1 MHASLANSLIRR
13 ARLWTGILAAA
24 AAGAIFVPLGF
35 SKPTAEKITLAANAS
50 KTGAAAALPPSY
62 SQFTAALDS
71 AELAA
76 HLNKTAPIV
85 PVTKPKE
92 VPAKPGEAPTAA
104 PPPPP
109 PPPVWRY
116 IGAIMFGD
124 DRRAIVVVNE
134 KQQIARVGDTI
145 DGSSLK
151 LIEADHLIVT
161 DAAGADKRIDQA
173 PRQIRALSVQEA
185 AAPPPPVPLHAARGM
200 DFGELGTDEATVGRL
215 KGFYSQWEQD
225 LPRMREPTVRGRLAK
240 VEKMLREGDINPDD
254 LAGHLKGL
262 PRSPEFAELEHR
274 FTNGDID
281 SGTFRKLATSAIGQ
295 QLETTHQPGDKFG
308 APGGRR

>member
-13 ARLWTGILAAA
+13 ARLWTGVFVAA

-35 SKPTAEKITLAANAS
+35 SRPTAEKITLVATVGKPAPAS
-50 KTGAAAALPPSY
+50 SLPPSY

-76 HLNKTAPIV
+76 HLNKTAPVV
-85 PVTKPKE
+85 PVTKAKE
-92 VPAKPGEAPTAA
+92 VAAKPGEAPP

-116 IGAIMFGD
+116 IGAIMFGA

-134 KQQIARVGDTI
+134 KQQIAKVGDTI
-145 DGSSLK
+145 DGSK
-151 LIEADHLIVT
+151 LNAIEADFLIVS
-161 DAAGADKRIDQA
+161 DSAGADKRIDLA
-173 PRQIRALSVQEA
+173 PRQTRALTVQEA
-185 AAPPPPVPLHAARGM
+185 AASPPPAPVKVSKGI
-200 DFGELGTDEATVGRL
+200 DFSELGTDEASVGRL
-215 KGFYSQWEQD
+215 KGFYAQWEQE
-225 LPRMREPTVRGRLAK
+225 LPRMREPAIRGRLAK
-240 VEKMLREGDINPDD
+240 VEKLLRDGDVTADD

-274 FTNGDID
+274 FESGDID
-281 SGTFRKLATSAIGQ
+281 AGTFRKLVSIAIGQ
-295 QLETTHQPGDKFG
+295 QLESTHQAGDKFG

>member
-35 SKPTAEKITLAANAS
+35 SKPTAEKIALSTNTTKS
-50 KTGAAAALPPSY
+50 GAPATLPPSY

-71 AELAA
+71 TELAS

-92 VPAKPGEAPTAA
+92 VAAKPGEAPP

-134 KQQIARVGDTI
+134 KQQIAKVGDTV
-145 DGSSLK
+145 DGSNVK
-151 LIEADHLIVT
+151 LIETDHLIVT
-161 DAAGADKRIDQA
+161 DSAGADKRIDLA
-173 PRQIRALSVQEA
+173 PRQTRALSVQEA
-185 AAPPPPVPLHAARGM
+185 AAPPPAIPAHAAKGM
-200 DFGELGTDEATVGRL
+200 NFGELGTDEASVGRL
-215 KGFYSQWEQD
+215 KGFYNQWEQD
-225 LPRMREPTVRGRLAK
+225 LPRMREPMVRSRLAK
-240 VEKMLREGDINPDD
+240 VEKLLREGDISPDD

-274 FTNGDID
+274 FTSGDID
-281 SGTFRKLATSAIGQ
+281 SGTFRKLAGGVINQ
-295 QLETTHQPGDKFG
+295 QLESTHQPGDKFG
-308 APGGRR
+308 APGGKR